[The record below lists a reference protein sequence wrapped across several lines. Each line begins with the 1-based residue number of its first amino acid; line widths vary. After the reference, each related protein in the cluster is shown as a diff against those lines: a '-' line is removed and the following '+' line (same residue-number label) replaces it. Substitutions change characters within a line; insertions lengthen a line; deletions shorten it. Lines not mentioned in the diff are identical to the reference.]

1 MRARRL
7 DIKNKPPSPLRLM
20 AHKMAH
26 ARKST
31 SSAESDSPTVPQRT
45 SRSPTFETRKI
56 HSEGQMS
63 KTGSCPNLIF
73 VRSCEPSSPGN
84 DGSGSDVDEFESCD
98 SSPNQLSPPSHLVNG
113 LVSPLA
119 MARVNDRFVFNVGAK
134 SNAGNQVAPQ
144 RGHRKLGLSIST
156 DGSGRFKQ
164 LEKYRLGKEGLSLTR
179 SSLSRSTGNLDKRP
193 PSPKLPGKETV
204 AEDVD
209 DVPMSPTSPLRDVNI
224 TEVQDHL
231 YIGDLEAGYNE
242 QQLCRYAVDCI
253 LDLSNLTSKEVL
265 AQQIKR
271 CPCTCP
277 MSSKHA
283 RAKLNV
289 HIEDKDDVDIEPYLE
304 EINTFIESARKKGK
318 RVLVHSVH
326 GKSRAAAVV
335 IQYLMTH
342 QGMSL
347 RDAFLMLR
355 KCRPIE
361 MARGLCKTLEKL
373 EVRLFNLEKPTVSLL
388 NEPGHLDKE
397 IWIRDFQESGIWLGI
412 WDLILGIWGLQESGI
427 SRNLG
432 SPESGISRNLDL
444 QESGMGSP
452 GIWDL

>member
-1 MRARRL
+1 MRNTHRKLTASMSTDCSGRNTAEEAKRMTSDFTQAQAHSASSL
-7 DIKNKPPSPLRLM
+7 LSPKMQKKSKPPSPLRLM

-26 ARKST
+26 ARKSS
-31 SSAESDSPTVPQRT
+31 SSADPDSPTASPRT
-45 SRSPTFETRKI
+45 RHSPTLETKKI
-56 HSEGQMS
+56 HEGQMS

-73 VRSCEPSSPGN
+73 VRSCEPYCPEN
-84 DGSGSDVDEFESCD
+84 DGSGSDVDELESCE

-119 MARVNDRFVFNVGAK
+119 MARINDRFVFNVGAK

-156 DGSGRFKQ
+156 DGSGWSKQ
-164 LEKYRLGKEGLSLTR
+164 LEKYRLGKEGLTS

-193 PSPKLPGKETV
+193 LSPRSLASRSSVPVGKEGV

-209 DVPMSPTSPLRDVNI
+209 DVPMSPTSPMRDVNI
-224 TEVQDHL
+224 TEVQEHL

-242 QQLCRYAVDCI
+242 QQLCRHAIDCI

-265 AQQIKR
+265 AQQLKR

-277 MSSKHA
+277 MASKHA

-289 HIEDKDDVDIEPYLE
+289 HLEDKDDVNIEPYLE
-304 EINTFIESARKKGK
+304 EINTFLESARKKGK

-347 RDAFLMLR
+347 RDSFLVLR

-373 EVRLFNLEKPTVSLL
+373 EVELFDLERPTVSLL
-388 NEPGHLDKE
+388 NEPGR
-397 IWIRDFQESGIWLGI
+397 IQAWA
-412 WDLILGIWGLQESGI
+412 
-427 SRNLG
+427 
-432 SPESGISRNLDL
+432 
-444 QESGMGSP
+444 
-452 GIWDL
+452 